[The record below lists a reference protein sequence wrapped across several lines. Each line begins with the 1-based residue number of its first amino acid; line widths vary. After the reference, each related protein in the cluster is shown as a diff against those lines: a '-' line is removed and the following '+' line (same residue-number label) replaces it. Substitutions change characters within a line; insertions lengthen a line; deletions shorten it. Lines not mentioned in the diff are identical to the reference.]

1 MKNFLL
7 YPSPE
12 KDPTGFTD
20 IFRVE
25 LKAQGFD
32 ETSEFEKADIIY
44 AFDHPRLFS
53 KTLFAFKSSK
63 AMKVLLRFEP
73 PAVNPILYSKN
84 TLRHYGRVLS
94 IGGTKHLGVSE
105 QVIRWPYFSHP
116 NPAKPK
122 QGEIL
127 ESKSISLS
135 SFDGKKNR
143 RLKLSMIVSNKV
155 AWSKPSNYTLRRN
168 LFLRAADYGLNCY
181 GMGWQTSRLSR
192 MATNLHLYLFFLSQ
206 GKFVNPLHM
215 AENLFFPKQK
225 SIPAI
230 VNKFDVLTNSDF
242 HLVIENSSTY
252 VSEKLLDALVAGAV
266 PIYIGPDLKPYGI
279 PANCV
284 ITPKNDIGEVIK
296 TLQNLEDFNLEALR
310 AQISEFINSDKG
322 LGAWDPSR
330 VAQSIIGVC
339 R

>member
-1 MKNFLL
+1 MKHFLI
-7 YPSPE
+7 YPLPE
-12 KDPTGFTD
+12 KDPTGFTE
-20 IFRVE
+20 IFREE

-53 KTLFAFKSSK
+53 KTLLALKNSK
-63 AMKVLLRFEP
+63 ALKVLLRFEP

-84 TLRHYGRVLS
+84 TLRHYSRVLS

-105 QVIRWPYFSHP
+105 QVIHWPYFSHP

-122 QGEIL
+122 QADIL
-127 ESKSISLS
+127 ESKSISYS
-135 SFDGKKNR
+135 SFGGKR
-143 RLKLSMIVSNKV
+143 DRTIKLSVIVSNKV
-155 AWSKPSNYTLRRN
+155 AWSKPSNYTMRRK
-168 LFLRAADYGLNCY
+168 LILRAADYGLSCY
-181 GMGWQTSRLSR
+181 GMGWQTSRLFR
-192 MATNLHLYLFFLSQ
+192 LVTNLRLYLFFLSQ
-206 GKFVNPLHM
+206 GNLVNPIHIP
-215 AENLFFPKQK
+215 ENLLFSKQK
-225 SIPAI
+225 SIPTI
-230 VNKFDVLTNSDF
+230 VNKFDVLTNSQF